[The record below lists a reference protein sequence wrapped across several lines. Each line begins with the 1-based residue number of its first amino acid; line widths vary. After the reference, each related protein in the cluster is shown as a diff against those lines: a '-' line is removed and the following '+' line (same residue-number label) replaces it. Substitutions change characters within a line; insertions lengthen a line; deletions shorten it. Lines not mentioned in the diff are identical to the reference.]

1 MMSSAMRR
9 LLAILSVAT
18 ALPLALPASEFDW
31 LVREFSRQ
39 SAAKPVHIPLFGL
52 ARFAVATAH
61 PAGTSELHLAIFQD
75 VDVES
80 GRFSQMTDKVVG
92 PAWRPI
98 VRVRSRNGES
108 TNIYAQLSGKDLHLL
123 LTVLDGGEATFVEV
137 RVKPEALMKFV
148 DEHGSSRQQ
157 AKIGP

>member
-1 MMSSAMRR
+1 MMSSAIRR
-9 LLAILSVAT
+9 LFAILSVAT

-61 PAGTSELHLAIFQD
+61 PAGASELHLAIFQD
-75 VDVES
+75 VELES
-80 GRFSQMTDKVVG
+80 GRFSEMTDKAVG
-92 PAWRPI
+92 PAWKPI

-108 TNIYAQLSGKDLHLL
+108 TNIYAQLSGRDLRVL

-137 RVKPEALMKFV
+137 RLKPEALMKFV
-148 DEHGSSRQQ
+148 DEHGSSRRQ
-157 AKIGP
+157 ASVEP

>member
-1 MMSSAMRR
+1 MRR
-9 LLAILSVAT
+9 LLAILSVAA
-18 ALPLALPASEFDW
+18 ALPLTLPASEFDW

-61 PAGTSELHLAIFQD
+61 PAGASELHLAVFQD
-75 VDVES
+75 VELES
-80 GRFSQMTDKVVG
+80 ARFSETTDRVVG

-108 TNIYAQLSGKDLHLL
+108 TNIYAQLNGKDLRVL

-137 RVKPEALMKFV
+137 RLKPEALMKFV
-148 DEHGSSRQQ
+148 DEHGPSRQQ
-157 AKIGP
+157 ASLNRHGP

>member
-1 MMSSAMRR
+1 MRR
-9 LLAILSVAT
+9 SLAILSIT
-18 ALPLALPASEFDW
+18 AVLPLALPASEFDW

-61 PAGTSELHLAIFQD
+61 PAGTSELRLALFQD

-80 GRFSQMTDKVVG
+80 GRFSQMTDKAVG
-92 PAWRPI
+92 PAWKPI

-108 TNIYAQLSGKDLHLL
+108 TNIYAQLSGRDLRVL
-123 LTVLDGGEATFVEV
+123 LTVLDGGEATFVEL
-137 RVKPEALMKFV
+137 RLKPEALMKFV

-157 AKIGP
+157 ASLGP